1 MIASLLKPLNEPILD
16 WTRQR
21 VWLIGASSG
30 IGAALAQAMLHA
42 GATVTVS
49 ARRADELAKVVGA
62 NSNAHVVALDA
73 SDADAWP
80 VAMAEALS
88 LMGGLDLIVM
98 GAARYDPVHSWDFK
112 ATDIASASKSF
123 DLNVVSIYR
132 GLACVIPYFLEQRR
146 GGIAM
151 IGSISSYT
159 GLPRAMIYG
168 ATKAAMNNLAETL
181 YFELAPKGLAIYLV
195 SPGFV
200 KTPMTSGNDFEMP
213 GLMTPAEAA
222 RAMMVGFEKGQFE
235 IRFPRIF
242 GGLLRFISRLP
253 YWIRFSILHKTTR
266 M

>member
-1 MIASLLKPLNEPILD
+1 MIASLLKPLNKPISD
-16 WTRQR
+16 WTQQR
-21 VWLIGASSG
+21 VWIVGASSG
-30 IGAALAQAMLHA
+30 IGAALATAMLHA

-49 ARRADELAKVVGA
+49 ARRIDELRTVVGTNPKA
-62 NSNAHVVALDA
+62 YVVGLDA

-80 VAMAEALS
+80 AAMAEALR

-98 GAARYDPVHSWDFK
+98 GAARYDPVQSWDFK
-112 ATDIASASKSF
+112 PTDIANASKSF

-132 GLACVIPYFLEQRR
+132 GLACVIPHFLEQGR

-181 YFELAPKGLAIYLV
+181 YFELVPKGLA
-195 SPGFV
+195 
-200 KTPMTSGNDFEMP
+200 
-213 GLMTPAEAA
+213 MTPSEAA
-222 RAMMVGFEKGQFE
+222 RAMMVGFERGQFE
-235 IRFPRIF
+235 IRFPRVF

-253 YWIRFSILHKTTR
+253 YSIRFALLHKTTK